1 MPPLFPHPCRL
12 FLFDLDGTLID
23 SKGDIAS
30 SVNLA
35 LARAGLSHLPP
46 SRIASFIGD
55 GVRKLVER
63 SLLEVLNGEPG
74 EPLVLRV
81 MDLYLEEY
89 GKHLLDTTRLLQGV
103 EETLRSLDWAC
114 LAVVTNKP
122 ERFSRQILDA
132 LGIGQRFRLVLG
144 GDSTRLRKPDPAPL
158 LEAMDRC
165 GAISRDTVMVGDS
178 AVDIR
183 AGKAAGAV
191 TCGIAETAVDR
202 QKLEAAGCDL
212 LISDMRELTL
222 YFGPPA
228 EG

>member
-1 MPPLFPHPCRL
+1 LL
-12 FLFDLDGTLID
+12 G
-23 SKGDIAS
+23 
-30 SVNLA
+30 
-35 LARAGLSHLPP
+35 
-46 SRIASFIGD
+46 
-55 GVRKLVER
+55 
-63 SLLEVLNGEPG
+63 SLLEVLKEEPG

-89 GKHLLDTTRLLQGV
+89 GRHLLDTTRLLQGV

-144 GDSTRLRKPDPAPL
+144 GDSTRLGNRTRR
-158 LEAMDRC
+158 RC
-165 GAISRDTVMVGDS
+165 GSDGSLRCDLERHGDGGSS

-191 TCGIAETAVDR
+191 TCGIAGDR
-202 QKLEAAGCDL
+202 GRQAKLEAAGCDL
-212 LISDMRELTL
+212 LISDMRN
-222 YFGPPA
+222 
-228 EG
+228 